1 MDNDV
6 ILRTNELDNAID
18 YLKKSGYYYNSK
30 GDSHWFKWLM
40 ISLHGALY
48 GFGIC
53 AIKGTN
59 SDRVIE
65 IKLKPSKFEKRKQ
78 EVVELYKDEYG
89 IDLEDDLLMESITK
103 YQVGQLMG
111 IWEVLD
117 CCENEDYMM
126 QFTFSK
132 LLKLTEKQRRAIN
145 KLILYRNDFIHF
157 KPKDISVITQ
167 SEEWII
173 EEVVSVIEFLAL
185 ESRNV
190 FYRGNHTIDKVEKL
204 LKAF

>member
-1 MDNDV
+1 MDSEV
-6 ILRTNELDNAID
+6 ILRTNELDNALD
-18 YLKKSGYYYNSK
+18 YLEKSGYHYNAR

-65 IKLKPSKFEKRKQ
+65 MKLKRSKFEKRKQ
-78 EVVELYKDEYG
+78 EVFELYKIEYG
-89 IDLEDDLLMESITK
+89 IDLEDDLMESIAK

-117 CCENEDYMM
+117 CCENEDYMK

-132 LLKLTEKQRRAIN
+132 LLKLTEKQRKAIN

-185 ESRNV
+185 ESGNV
-190 FYRGNHTIDKVEKL
+190 FYRGKHTKKEVEEI